1 MGYQIIKQPNDKYC
15 LLSSNIDNV
24 TDYNCTKEEII
35 EVFVEI
41 SRESIIS
48 DVNRIIDSL
57 NEGKKP
63 YFQWTKTY
71 EEMLEHIRENH
82 SKKEAEKVKKMIES

>member
-1 MGYQIIKQPNDKYC
+1 MGYQIIKQPNDKFC
-15 LLSSNIDNV
+15 LLSSIVDNI

-35 EVFVEI
+35 EVLVEI
-41 SRESIIS
+41 SRESITS
-48 DVNRIIDSL
+48 DVNRIINSL

-71 EEMLEHIRENH
+71 EEMIEHIKEYH
-82 SKKEAEKVKKMIES
+82 SKKEALKVKKMIEG